1 MCLVEETN
9 IKQLII
15 ICGFCG
21 GAGGW
26 KFSITSANEWK

>member
-9 IKQLII
+9 IKQLIT

>member
-9 IKQLII
+9 IKQLITI
-15 ICGFCG
+15 CG